1 MAKFSQQFLANL
13 GRPQMAGSLFGLGT
27 AIGSLPGQAKE
38 SQKRKQLAD
47 IMQRGNAALAAGD
60 ATNIGRVRR
69 ELEAAGFAKEAAQMA
84 QAEAQARRQQATSGM
99 LMSAVADP
107 SKPLS
112 PEVIQERLGE
122 GLTAQGL
129 SSALQVRKAL
139 QPAPYF
145 TRAEQIDLSKTYTP
159 RSIAA
164 ATNQRDFSLLD
175 PRDDADDATV
185 LGSITMW
192 TDPTQPQA
200 GTVLKTIQDNEGRTI
215 KLGSRTKEN
224 PKGIII
230 SDVELE
236 GLEKREKPPV
246 QVTLSEQRE
255 SALSKSVGEDLA
267 EEVSDQIRVA
277 GVAMDM
283 RSSIAE
289 AKLIAQ
295 DQPDIFGSAAELA
308 SGARKAT
315 LTLLRS
321 MGVSDNDPL
330 MDDFRSKE
338 RDVAQIRRFTMDF
351 VEERF
356 EATKGAISDTEV
368 KLFIASVPNLLSTP
382 GGYLRLLNQME
393 SMNERAIMKGMA
405 LREARVAEN
414 PTSAINKVEKNWDNF
429 SSDFKYSTFMP
440 PEEQRKLWK
449 IYLDKDGKV
458 NPRDDISFTISGQ
471 NQEPR
476 IMSYGDIVKEAAR
489 YNQTVSSYISESYYD
504 PNVNISLNPLLDVKV
519 R

>member
-13 GRPQMAGSLFGLGT
+13 GRPAMTQGMFDLGATIGGAPAAARAAG
-27 AIGSLPGQAKE
+27 
-38 SQKRKQLAD
+38 KRKQLAD
-47 IMQRGNAALAAGD
+47 IMQRGNAALVAGD

-69 ELEAAGFAKEAAQMA
+69 ELEAAGFTKEAAQMA
-84 QAEAQARRQQATSGM
+84 QAEEQARRQQATSGM

-139 QPAPYF
+139 QPSPYF
-145 TRAEQIDLSKTYTP
+145 TRAEQIDLSSTYTP
-159 RSIAA
+159 KSIAM

-185 LGSITMW
+185 AAGITMW
-192 TDPTQPQA
+192 TDPAQPQA
-200 GTVLKTIQDNEGRTI
+200 GTVLKTLQDNKGRTI
-215 KLGSRTKEN
+215 EVGSRTQEN
-224 PKGIII
+224 PQGRII
-230 SDVELE
+230 SQAELE

-255 SALSKSVGEDLA
+255 SALAKSVGEDVA
-267 EEVSDQIRVA
+267 EEVSVQIQRA
-277 GVAMDM
+277 GDAMDM
-283 RSSIAE
+283 RSTIAE
-289 AKLIAQ
+289 AQLIAQ
-295 DQPDIFGSAAELA
+295 DQPDVFGAGSEFL

-315 LTLLRS
+315 LTLLRG

-330 MDDFRSKE
+330 MVDFRSKE
-338 RDVAQIRRFTMDF
+338 KDVDQIRSFTQDF
-351 VEERF
+351 VRTRLA
-356 EATKGAISDTEV
+356 ATKGAISDKEFTT
-368 KLFIASVPNLLSTP
+368 FIASVPNLLQTP
-382 GGYLRLLNQME
+382 GGYLKLLNQME

-405 LREARVAEN
+405 LREARVADN
-414 PTSAINKVEKNWDNF
+414 PTKAINKIEKNWDKY

-440 PEEQRKLWK
+440 PEEQRKLWE

-458 NPRDDISFTISGQ
+458 NPRNDISFTVSRQGQ
-471 NQEPR
+471 DPI
-476 IMSYGDIVKEAAR
+476 IMSYGEIVKEAAR
-489 YNQTVSSYISESYYD
+489 YDQTAASYIAGSYSD
-504 PNVNISLNPLLDVKV
+504 PRVNISLNPLLDVKV